1 MAVGAHPRT
10 GGFSEEDRVHGQG
23 GFLRQHGLF
32 IGIGILVA
40 ALLAML
46 GPLATND
53 GPVHVSF
60 AHLLDDY
67 GRPGWPLQTQVYR
80 LDHGLEPN
88 MTGYAIL
95 RVLMHVVSPAT
106 AETLLQLICILAP
119 VAGARFAIRQIEP
132 RNQWLALCVFPLAAN
147 YLFYLGLYN
156 FLLSVA
162 AFFVAVGL
170 YFRMVRRPSLGVS
183 LWLAASLFIALLS
196 HAAGFVM
203 AELAIG
209 TMTAVPVVIALAKRT
224 GVSAALRAQWAAW
237 LGLALPVPLLLM
249 FASQHRGAPTAYGVP
264 LLQRLRALAMLD
276 VLRSNSILDRLFALL
291 LAGALVAAAAS
302 FMRDT
307 LKKRHGDPRGA
318 HLRQWPPLVA
328 LLMICALTLLVPD
341 TSGGGWNHFD
351 RASLFPFFW
360 MLICGAHLRYAR
372 RSELALTGAMTVCA
386 VGLLCTAAL
395 SQWQAKRQMQALA
408 AVDAHVGAHC
418 TVLPIVSKLRPDAGH
433 WLRTT
438 YAPFFQAASR
448 LELGGDRVV
457 LFNFLARLSVY
468 PVRYQPGRDPQ
479 RLIFGWAA
487 GAEEPT
493 VRRVDIDA
501 FERTSGLA
509 VDYVLVWGDPPADA
523 DSLARDTQRA
533 VRDAPVVYRSPDRM
547 MTLYRRPQGEH
558 SACTASPPAQTVAES
573 RP

>member
-1 MAVGAHPRT
+1 
-10 GGFSEEDRVHGQG
+10 VHGQG

-32 IGIGILVA
+32 IGIGVLVA

-60 AHLLDDY
+60 AHLLDHY
-67 GRPGWPLQTQVYR
+67 GQPGWPLQTQVYR

-88 MTGYAIL
+88 MTGYVIL
-95 RVLMHVVSPAT
+95 RLLMHGVPPAT
-106 AETLLQLICILAP
+106 AETLLQLICLLAP
-119 VAGARFAIRQIEP
+119 VASARFAIRQIEP

-147 YLFYLGLYN
+147 HLFYLGLYN
-156 FLLSVA
+156 FLLSIA
-162 AFFVAVGL
+162 AFFVAVGW
-170 YFRMVRRPSLGVS
+170 YFRLVRRPALSVS
-183 LWLAASLFIALLS
+183 LWLAASLFIALFS

-209 TMTAVPVVIALAKRT
+209 TMTAVHVVIALANRT
-224 GVSAALRAQWAAW
+224 RVAAALRPQWAAW
-237 LGLALPVPLLLM
+237 LGLALPVPLLLI

-291 LAGALVAAAAS
+291 LVGALVCTAAW
-302 FMRDT
+302 FIRDT
-307 LKKRHGDPRGA
+307 LTKRDRDPHGA
-318 HLRQWPPLVA
+318 HLHQWPPLVA
-328 LLMICALTLLVPD
+328 LLVVCAFALLVPD

-360 MLICGAHLRYAR
+360 MLICAAHLRFAR
-372 RSELALTGAMTVCA
+372 PSRLVLTGAMTVCA
-386 VGLLCTAAL
+386 LGLLCTAAL
-395 SQWQAKRQMQALA
+395 SQWQAKRQMQGLA
-408 AVDAHVGAHC
+408 AVDAQVGAHC
-418 TVLPIVSKLRPDAGH
+418 TVLPIVSKLRPDAGR

-448 LELGGDRVV
+448 LELGDDRVV

-468 PVRYQPGRDPQ
+468 PVQYQSGRDPQ

-487 GAEEPT
+487 GAQEPM
-493 VRRVDIDA
+493 VRRVDIDT
-501 FERTSGLA
+501 FERTSGLV
-509 VDYVLVWGDPPADA
+509 VDYVLVWGDPPADLSA
-523 DSLARDTQRA
+523 LARDTQAA
-533 VRDAPVVYRSPDRM
+533 VRDATVVYRSPDRA
-547 MTLYRRPQGEH
+547 MTLYRRPQAGR
-558 SACTASPPAQTVAES
+558 SACTAPSLAAVTWTRS
-573 RP
+573 